1 MPAKIK
7 RNFNHEVGQV
17 SSALHD
23 VAISVDIGGTK
34 IRAAVIGRDGALMAG
49 TRHPTG
55 AARGGKHVLSVVEG
69 CIDELRSGL
78 STSHALIG
86 IGISSAG
93 VIEPETGLV
102 VSSAPNIP
110 GWVGMPLGAHFTNRY
125 STLVV
130 ADNDA
135 NCALVGEVWRG
146 NHSMTAGRSAVM
158 LTLGT
163 GLGGAMMVDGRLVTG
178 AHHLTGHY
186 GIARMWDPYSQQQ
199 VKIEHLVSGSGLGN
213 VYRQIVPGTTP
224 VGGAEV
230 IERFEADE
238 ADARLA
244 IERWCEH
251 LALQIHNLHWIIDPD
266 RIIIGGG
273 MVDSRHHWW
282 PLLEANLAAHLAA
295 HLADSSVKVPLVA
308 ATLGND
314 AGVYGAARLVFDRTP
329 VAAT

>member
-1 MPAKIK
+1 MIGP
-7 RNFNHEVGQV
+7 
-17 SSALHD
+17 SHD
-23 VAISVDIGGTK
+23 VAIGVDIGGTK
-34 IRAAVIGRDGALMAG
+34 IRAAVIDRDGVLVAG
-49 TRHPTG
+49 TRHRTD
-55 AARGGKHVLSVVEG
+55 AARGGAHVLGVVEG

-78 STSHALIG
+78 SKSHTLIG

-93 VIEPETGLV
+93 AIAPETGLV

-110 GWVGMPLGAHFTNRY
+110 GWVGMPLGAHFASRY
-125 STLVV
+125 ATLVV

-135 NCALVGEVWRG
+135 NCALLGEVWRG
-146 NHSMTAGRSAVM
+146 NHGMDAGRSEVM

-178 AHHLTGHY
+178 AHHLTGHF
-186 GIARMWDPYSQQQ
+186 GLARMWDPTSQEQ
-199 VKIEHLVSGSGLGN
+199 VKVEYLVSGSGLGN

-230 IERFEADE
+230 IERLEAGE
-238 ADARLA
+238 MDARLA
-244 IERWCEH
+244 LKRWSEH
-251 LALQIHNLHWIIDPD
+251 FALQIHNLHWMIDPN

-282 PLLEANLAAHLAA
+282 PLLEANLAAYG
-295 HLADSSVKVPLVA
+295 VTVPLVA

-329 VAAT
+329 AVVT